1 MTQHQYRV
9 VPVVA
14 VLFLVLFLSACSTM
28 PSGPQVQAMPGT
40 GKSLTQFNA
49 DGALCQKNAMDVIA
63 GKTSSQSA
71 TSKEAQGTVPD
82 SAAKTAPAAAPAA
95 SDSSKS
101 GLQRRYDFAY
111 FQCMYIKGHRVP
123 VLDKSRL

>member
-14 VLFLVLFLSACSTM
+14 VLFLVRFLSACSTM

-63 GKTSSQSA
+63 GKTSSQPA

-82 SAAKTAPAAAPAA
+82 SAAKTAPAA

-111 FQCMYIKGHRVP
+111 FQCMYSKGHRVP